1 MAIEQLVHPRCEC
14 GLECECAPADRLL
27 FVSRN
32 HASTLSAPFVGSR
45 QLCLICREK
54 LEKEKKMRE
63 AIEKEKEQI
72 EQEKQDLMMRLY
84 QFEEKTK
91 KAEKGEG
98 VASLRDPGGL
108 SVAHMSLNP
117 ENTKCVCG

>member
-1 MAIEQLVHPRCEC
+1 
-14 GLECECAPADRLL
+14 
-27 FVSRN
+27 
-32 HASTLSAPFVGSR
+32 
-45 QLCLICREK
+45 
-54 LEKEKKMRE
+54 MRE

-98 VASLRDPGGL
+98 VTSLRDPGGL

-117 ENTKCVCG
+117 ENTKSVSVHVGKCSV